1 MQCWARATCFSS
13 RNRDVRQFF
22 NPCATGPRHHR
33 AVFQIQLFRHLISAT
48 AVPRH
53 LILAPLH
60 HILDKKISTT
70 KYLRNWA
77 VFFFKKCT
85 PIHFL
90 LTVPVTHLWPS
101 LLSPVSNHMSP
112 VSGLLSHLFCFLA
125 HVSCFLSPVSGL
137 TFPVAHLLSNINKV
151 SCLLSFVSRL
161 LSHASRLL
169 FMSRVSRLLSRVSY
183 LMSNFSCLTSPF

>member
-22 NPCATGPRHHR
+22 NPCATGPRHHL
-33 AVFQIQLFRHLISAT
+33 AVFQLQLFLHLISAT

-90 LTVPVTHLWPS
+90 LNVPVTHLWLKSSVSS
-101 LLSPVSNHMSP
+101 LQSYVSRLRSLISPFLFPGSR
-112 VSGLLSHLFCFLA
+112 LL
-125 HVSCFLSPVSGL
+125 
-137 TFPVAHLLSNINKV
+137 FPV
-151 SCLLSFVSRL
+151 SCLRSQVSLFLSHISFLILIKSLVSCL

-183 LMSNFSCLTSPF
+183 LMSHFSCLTSPF

>member
-13 RNRDVRQFF
+13 RNRDVRHFF
-22 NPCATGPRHHR
+22 NPCATAPRHHR
-33 AVFQIQLFRHLISAT
+33 VVFQLQLFRHLISAT

-60 HILDKKISTT
+60 HTLDKKISTT

-90 LTVPVTHLWPS
+90 LTVPVTHLWLKSSVSS
-101 LLSPVSNHMSP
+101 LQSYVSRLRSLISPFLFPGSRLLFPVSCLRSQ
-112 VSGLLSHLFCFLA
+112 VSLFLSHISFLILIK
-125 HVSCFLSPVSGL
+125 SL
-137 TFPVAHLLSNINKV
+137 V
-151 SCLLSFVSRL
+151 SCLLSHVSCL
-161 LSHASRLL
+161 TPHVSFLCLVSH
-169 FMSRVSRLLSRVSY
+169 VSCLVSPI
-183 LMSNFSCLTSPF
+183 SCLTSPF